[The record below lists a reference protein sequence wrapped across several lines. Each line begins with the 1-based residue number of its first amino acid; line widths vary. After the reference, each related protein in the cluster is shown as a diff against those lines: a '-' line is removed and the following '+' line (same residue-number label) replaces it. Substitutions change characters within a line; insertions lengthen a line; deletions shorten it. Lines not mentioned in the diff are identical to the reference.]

1 MRVSSSFIHSRGV
14 QNILD
19 QQAKLLRTQEQLAS
33 NQKNL
38 KPSDDPGAASRILD
52 LNEAVSQLVQLD
64 ENANFSTQ
72 RLGLEEATLDG
83 VVNILQR
90 TRELAIQ
97 SANTGVND
105 LQAQRAIAQELREKL
120 NEIFQSANTKDA
132 AGDYLFSGFQSKTQA
147 FTTDGA
153 GNYTYNGDQG
163 QMSQQIGTNRQV
175 VVNDPGS
182 DVFQLIRTGNGV
194 FETDGSRTN
203 AGTAQIST
211 GTVTNQAIY
220 QAQDFTINFTSATTY
235 DVINSTTGV
244 TVLAAQPYTD
254 GGAISFNGVNVDISG
269 TPLTGDIFTVNASR
283 NQDIFTTLEN
293 LINDLENPAAGNVTG
308 NFGGNYLA
316 NGFDGAGAGDTI
328 SFDLV
333 FDGRTIPVSYTV
345 GGADTNTTIAN
356 GIIADI
362 NADANVTNN
371 GNGTFTLA
379 GTTTGVSMTFQ
390 LSGTDINFI
399 SSGGS
404 GVNTNDLVINNF
416 ADDNGSAAGNVASL
430 DLTNIGNSNVSA
442 ATVAAGGTGT
452 FTSGS
457 SNNAALSQKIA
468 NFLNN
473 SDQAISNIIDVRTRI
488 GGRLN
493 SIDSQKADNEARSF
507 QLQKVLSEVKDLDFA
522 EAVSNLT
529 FQTTALQVAQQSF
542 VQVQNLSLFNFI

>member
-1 MRVSSSFIHSRGV
+1 MRVSTALVFSRGV

-19 QQAKLLRTQEQLAS
+19 QQSKLLRVQEQLS
-33 NQKNL
+33 RGEKNL
-38 KPSDDPGAASRILD
+38 RPSDDPGAASRILD
-52 LNEAVSQLVQLD
+52 LNEAVSQITQLN

-72 RLGLEEATLDG
+72 RLGLEESTLDG
-83 VVNILQR
+83 VVNVLQR

-105 LQAQRAIAQELREKL
+105 LAAQRAIAQELRQKL
-120 NEIFQSANTKDA
+120 DEIFQSANTKDA

-163 QMSQQIGTNRQV
+163 QISLQIGTNRQV
-175 VVNDPGS
+175 VVNDPGA

-194 FETDGSRTN
+194 FTTDGSRTN
-203 AGTAQIST
+203 SGMAQIST
-211 GTVTNQAIY
+211 GTVTDQSVY
-220 QAQDFTINFTSATTY
+220 QAQDFSINFTSATTY
-235 DVINSTTGV
+235 DVVNSTTGV
-244 TVLAAQPYTD
+244 TLLTAQTYVD
-254 GGAISFNGVNVDISG
+254 GGAISFNGVTVDISG
-269 TPLTGDIFTVNASR
+269 TPANGDIFTVNASR

-316 NGFDGAGAGDTI
+316 NGFDATDTV

-333 FDGRTIPVSYTV
+333 FDGRTVPISYLI
-345 GGADTNTTIAN
+345 GGADTNAN
-356 GIIADI
+356 ISAGIIADI
-362 NADANVTNN
+362 AADPNVTTNA
-371 GNGTFTLA
+371 NGTYTLA
-379 GTTTGVSMTFQ
+379 GTTTGTSMTFQ
-390 LSGTDINFI
+390 LNGTDINFL
-399 SSGGS
+399 SNGGS
-404 GVNTNDLVINNF
+404 GVNTTSLAINNF
-416 ADDNGSAAGNVASL
+416 IDNDNSGTGNVASL
-430 DLTNIGNSNVSA
+430 DLTNIGSSNVSS
-442 ATVAAGGTGT
+442 ATVAAGAAAT
-452 FTSGS
+452 FTSGA
-457 SNNAALSQKIA
+457 SNNAVLSQQIA
-468 NFLNN
+468 SFLNN
-473 SDQAISNIIDVRTRI
+473 TDRAIANVIDVRTRI

-493 SIDSQKADNEARSF
+493 SIDSQKSDNEARSF